1 MCDSPASPWSTIS
14 WSLDG
19 YSISIGSSHHSYN
32 DTERD
37 ESLPSSPS
45 PTPPTTRANPS
56 PGKYSISDTAA
67 LHHAN
72 AGLTKKYIYLLKA
85 GKPLPSDS
93 KGGTPSAL
101 TGPEERALVT
111 FIRSVESS
119 AFAVSETSIRNYASF
134 LRGHRFDNPQPPVSV
149 SWVRRFKKRHPELQH
164 KSPKV
169 QEVTRAAAETDI
181 QHIDNWFKE
190 FDALM
195 STLGIQ
201 KCDLWNFDET
211 PLQIGWVNGSLKLF
225 STRMKRNTRTTVFQP
240 GNKESLTSI
249 DAASAAG
256 RSIPSFLILQAKT
269 LLEEYTRANID
280 ERVVLTFTD
289 TGYNNSHRSVQW
301 LQHFN
306 RCSFAASETFAG
318 SSIEEWFGY
327 PTTITKSQFDEEY
340 AFKPRYQV
348 KKAPTSYR
356 LLLMDSFSAHE
367 DPEFI
372 WYCGMFDI
380 IPYRLPSHL
389 SHRLQPLDVGVYQH
403 LKNEQKCALRDFM
416 IAGGMQIS
424 RFDFLNQW
432 NRMYAAAFK
441 ACHIYVG
448 YEKSGIFPINP
459 EVVLG
464 PLRRY
469 AEERQK
475 PLFPV
480 TLNRDKVTPRRV
492 KKQLSDLSVQ
502 RSISLLDTPTRKVIR
517 SAEACVDLA
526 IVTQKSHENVIR
538 LQKERIRLEGRRT
551 RSRRQI
557 KGVKDGAFTV
567 GELKRMV
574 EAREEEQR
582 RLESKKLTRQQNNF
596 LHNLRDDGQPRL
608 RGGAAVKAKKE
619 KAAAEAA
626 AMASQEADRQRI
638 MSETEK
644 ETLENRR
651 RLWIEGDEEKRDFQH
666 RIWGRHVLEAIP
678 EAADYLADLDKAAA
692 LREAAALRG
701 QLDNIPEDVL
711 SVSSRDLTPLLPGNE
726 EEDCDDIEVIMN
738 TQIEGFTQAALTA
751 GSRDY
756 SPGNSDQEEDLL
768 RREDWGGFGYDRVP
782 NNYSDDERVE
792 ACIVVAGMTIPVPP
806 SRARD

>member
-1 MCDSPASPWSTIS
+1 
-14 WSLDG
+14 
-19 YSISIGSSHHSYN
+19 
-32 DTERD
+32 
-37 ESLPSSPS
+37 
-45 PTPPTTRANPS
+45 
-56 PGKYSISDTAA
+56 
-67 LHHAN
+67 
-72 AGLTKKYIYLLKA
+72 LKA

-93 KGGTPSAL
+93 KGGTPTAL

-111 FIRSVESS
+111 FIRSVEQS

-134 LRGHRFDNPQPPVSV
+134 LRGHRFDSPQPPISA
-149 SWVRRFKKRHPELQH
+149 SWVRRFKKRHPELQY

-169 QEVTRAAAETDI
+169 QEVTRAAAESDI

-211 PLQIGWVNGSLKLF
+211 PLQIGWVNGSVKLF

-240 GNKESLTSI
+240 GNKESLTSV
-249 DAASAAG
+249 DAVSAAG
-256 RSIPSFLILQAKT
+256 RSIPSFLILTAKV
-269 LLEEYTRANID
+269 LLEEYTRADID

-289 TGYNNSHRSVQW
+289 TGYNNSHRAVQW

-327 PTTITKSQFDEEY
+327 PTTITKSQFNEEY
-340 AFKPRYQV
+340 AFKPRYQL
-348 KKAPTSYR
+348 KRAPTSYR

-416 IAGGMQIS
+416 IAGGLQIS

-432 NRMYAAAFK
+432 NRIYAAAFK
-441 ACHIYVG
+441 AYHIYVG
-448 YEKSGIFPINP
+448 FEKSGIFPINP
-459 EVVLG
+459 EVILG
-464 PLRRY
+464 PLRRH
-469 AEERQK
+469 AEQREK

-480 TLNRDKVTPRRV
+480 KLNRDKVTPRRV
-492 KKQLSDLSVQ
+492 KKQLSDRSVQ

-517 SAEACVDLA
+517 HAEACIDISIMTQESLA
-526 IVTQKSHENVIR
+526 NNLT
-538 LQKERIRLEGRRT
+538 LQKEHIRLEGRRT

-557 KGVKDGAFTV
+557 KGVKDGAFTI

-574 EAREEEQR
+574 EARDREQQ
-582 RLESKKLTRQQNNF
+582 RLDSKRLTRKQNKF
-596 LHNLRDDGQPRL
+596 LQTLRDDGQPRL
-608 RGGAAVKAKKE
+608 RGGAAVKAKRE

-626 AMASQEADRQRI
+626 AIASQESDRQRLI
-638 MSETEK
+638 DESEREI
-644 ETLENRR
+644 LENRR
-651 RLWIEGDEEKRDFQH
+651 RLWIEAHEEERDFYH

-678 EAADYLADLDKAAA
+678 ESADYLADFDKAAA
-692 LREAAALRG
+692 LREAAASR
-701 QLDNIPEDVL
+701 DDIPEDIL
-711 SVSSRDLTPLLPGNE
+711 SVSSGDLTPLLPGNE
-726 EEDCDDIEVIMN
+726 EEDYDDIEVIMN
-738 TQIEGFTQAALTA
+738 PQIEAFTQAALTA
-751 GSRDY
+751 GRGDY
-756 SPGNSDQEEDLL
+756 SHENSDQEEDLS

-792 ACIVVAGMTIPVPP
+792 ACIVVAGMTIPVPQ